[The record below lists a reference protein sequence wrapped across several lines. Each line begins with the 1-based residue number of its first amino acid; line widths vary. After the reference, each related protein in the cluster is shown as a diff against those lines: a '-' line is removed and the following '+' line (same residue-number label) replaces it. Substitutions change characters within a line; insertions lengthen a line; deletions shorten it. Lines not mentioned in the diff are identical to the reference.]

1 MTLSEDIAEQIVV
14 KAGDVVLD
22 SNGHNINVEGND
34 AIVVDPGA
42 SLIIEG
48 QGTVLTSGSHNYAS
62 LYNRGG
68 SVVINGGTFLED
80 EDATYY
86 AILNH
91 GEMTINNGVKVEMKA
106 NAGGDFKANLIDS
119 GYSTFATSSDERTG
133 YVEGVGYEYPTMT
146 INGGTF
152 NTSAGNDKTSVYVG
166 GHGVDSV
173 DDGMLTINGG
183 AFNAEY
189 LIETD
194 GTHEPAEIKI
204 KNGTFNVQEI
214 VNPGEDHAPGNII
227 HVTEISGGVYANKDI
242 ELSEYLSNKSDL
254 KKYIL
259 SDGSVLLAQSVVFD
273 SSKST
278 INLVVDGDTASLDLP
293 ELVLQYGDIKNYP
306 GEDGGAVELKGNK
319 VVAMKLGTAKITVT
333 FDGRTK

>member
-91 GEMTINNGVKVEMKA
+91 GEMTINNGVKVEMKT
-106 NAGGDFKANLIDS
+106 NAGGD
-119 GYSTFATSSDERTG
+119 
-133 YVEGVGYEYPTMT
+133 
-146 INGGTF
+146 
-152 NTSAGNDKTSVYVG
+152 
-166 GHGVDSV
+166 
-173 DDGMLTINGG
+173 
-183 AFNAEY
+183 
-189 LIETD
+189 
-194 GTHEPAEIKI
+194 
-204 KNGTFNVQEI
+204 
-214 VNPGEDHAPGNII
+214 
-227 HVTEISGGVYANKDI
+227 
-242 ELSEYLSNKSDL
+242 
-254 KKYIL
+254 
-259 SDGSVLLAQSVVFD
+259 
-273 SSKST
+273 
-278 INLVVDGDTASLDLP
+278 
-293 ELVLQYGDIKNYP
+293 
-306 GEDGGAVELKGNK
+306 
-319 VVAMKLGTAKITVT
+319 
-333 FDGRTK
+333 

>member
-1 MTLSEDIAEQIVV
+1 MTLSEDITEQIVV

-68 SVVINGGTFLED
+68 SVVINGGTF
-80 EDATYY
+80 
-86 AILNH
+86 
-91 GEMTINNGVKVEMKA
+91 
-106 NAGGDFKANLIDS
+106 
-119 GYSTFATSSDERTG
+119 
-133 YVEGVGYEYPTMT
+133 
-146 INGGTF
+146 
-152 NTSAGNDKTSVYVG
+152 
-166 GHGVDSV
+166 
-173 DDGMLTINGG
+173 
-183 AFNAEY
+183 NAEY

-194 GTHEPAEIKI
+194 GTHEPAEVKI